1 VLTSNGVRASS
12 IRFSTTIPPALAA
25 AYPLFKRGSAFNYSD
40 PFQFPGYDATNFPAT
55 SAPAVQSFHPDFRNP
70 RTTRLNVGLD
80 RAFTK
85 NFTFGASLTYAK
97 GKNLERITDVN
108 LRLKGINSVGRP
120 VYDNTASN
128 LDVPS
133 TTLTRPNTNYASMQ
147 LYKSDAESTYQ
158 ALTLSARYAPEDS
171 WINYQLFYT
180 YARERDND
188 SNERSFSG
196 FTTQDTNNLDGDF
209 SWSNNDRRHVVTG
222 YVNVHEKWF
231 SGLHFGFNL
240 RYLSGSPYNPV
251 YSRDFNADGVSN
263 NDRVW
268 GTERNA
274 YREPGR
280 YLVDLK
286 LSRDWKFA
294 NRYRVEVSAEVFNLF
309 NKTVRYTRTTGFAV
323 PSSSTSPET
332 PYTINTATSTLSTE
346 RQVQVGA
353 RFSF

>member
-1 VLTSNGVRASS
+1 
-12 IRFSTTIPPALAA
+12 
-25 AYPLFKRGSAFNYSD
+25 
-40 PFQFPGYDATNFPAT
+40 
-55 SAPAVQSFHPDFRNP
+55 
-70 RTTRLNVGLD
+70 VGLD